1 MLFSTCLMAI
11 RVRGPS
17 APLALSSM
25 TQAEIIQAFCA
36 DALSSAIYLNA
47 DVDGVLTAI
56 LARFDPA
63 PVERMA
69 RTGLAFPRCS
79 RIVQPRRVRSG
90 RHDPQ
95 RPVGIRS
102 RLRDAPS
109 LTLCTVARITG

>member
-1 MLFSTCLMAI
+1 
-11 RVRGPS
+11 
-17 APLALSSM
+17 M
-25 TQAEIIQAFCA
+25 TLAEIIRAFCA

-47 DVDGVLTAI
+47 DVDEVLTAI

-79 RIVQPRRVRSG
+79 RIVQQPRRVRSG
-90 RHDPQ
+90 RHDPHQ
-95 RPVGIRS
+95 PVGIRS